1 MSSDPAAGSSVRN
14 KPTGP
19 NPKGNQGGG
28 APKGSAGRKIVK
40 KLNGYATKY
49 GNDATRV
56 PDASNPAAVTGASAF
71 PTRLYNHDNRDD
83 YEQIKTSLVM
93 ANGSGTPFGQAMLQD
108 SDIAWLKSKRD
119 AMQRADF
126 EVWLTKMFD
135 LTNPAHVQIL
145 ERVYP
150 EYFSRRLAKLEED
163 AELQLRLA
171 KIRLHGG
178 AAVDKEDLMLI
189 YGIQSGQV
197 KVPTQALW
205 KPEIAGSPYANPNF
219 TRGIFSPFKLQVPM
233 NYPGSGAFMD
243 LITKSS
249 VPSAMRGAASNATD
263 AISAYAGAGA
273 ASIAG
278 VRESTYFT

>member
-1 MSSDPAAGSSVRN
+1 MSHVNDQPAGTRGGTSVSNQPAGARA
-14 KPTGP
+14 
-19 NPKGNQGGG
+19 KGGQGGG
-28 APKGSAGRKIVK
+28 APSKSAGRKIVK
-40 KLNGYATKY
+40 KMNGLATKY

-56 PDASNPAAVTGASAF
+56 PDASSNPASVTGASAF

-83 YEQIKTSLVM
+83 YEEIKTGLVKT
-93 ANGSGTPFGQAMLQD
+93 NGLGTPFGQAVLQD

-135 LTNPAHVQIL
+135 LTNPSHVQIL

-178 AAVDKEDLMLI
+178 SAVDKEDLMLI
-189 YGIQSGQV
+189 YGIQSGHVQ
-197 KVPTQALW
+197 VPTQALW
-205 KPEIAGSPYANPNF
+205 KPEAAGSPYANADYK
-219 TRGIFSPFKLQVPM
+219 RGIFSPFKLQVPFK
-233 NYPGSGAFMD
+233 YPGSGAFMD
-243 LITKSS
+243 MITRG
-249 VPSAMRGAASNATD
+249 SAGSENSTG
-263 AISAYAGAGA
+263 AISAFPFPVVQGTRQS
-273 ASIAG
+273 ASLL
-278 VRESTYFT
+278 S